1 MASSSTL
8 RVLLTAEDQAT
19 AKIKALKK
27 ETDSLA
33 GVVMR
38 NHRQIGMAM
47 TAFGASVTAAAGLAV
62 KAAAEVEQTKGAF
75 ERLAKANGESAED
88 ILKALK
94 ESSKG
99 TISANDLML
108 AANRA
113 MVLGVAKNTDQF
125 TRLMEIARDRSRAM
139 GSTATQAFNDIV
151 TGIGRGSPLILDN
164 LGIIVDLT
172 EANQDYA
179 KAVGKATNQLTE
191 ADKQQALLNAVLNQ
205 GETSIDRT
213 ALATLTTAE
222 RFQQLKAQIS
232 DTAATL
238 GTALLPIVAKVVG
251 ALADVIGKFSA
262 WAEDNKGLAGAITIA
277 GSAVGILAMAIGPL
291 LIMLPSLI
299 KGLAMASARF
309 RTLATSI
316 ASIKVASLSNLIV
329 AVNPLVAGIAA
340 VTGGLLYLNNEL
352 NKVTKNT
359 ENLHSAA
366 YAVEQMTWNLKNLAY
381 TNPKEHASDYLSL
394 VAALKSVGKE
404 AEAAAMAEEALAYV
418 ARRLPG
424 DEFFTS
430 ALSSYLKT
438 TTQIE
443 TIKVANEEWAKYLT
457 SISEGAKTWDS
468 FGISGEEALSVIS
481 LMTGKTADEL
491 AGLFSEAEIGSD
503 DWREKWEEMATTAGT
518 TGEAFSAAI
527 GDIRSAITGELTT
540 AIDEAAKTLTDYESS
555 LADAIRYQ
563 DDAKESV
570 RQWQAEYK
578 RLSDEISGVNELLGL
593 ARSPNLEGMAEY
605 EDQIFTL
612 NQQLKELD
620 LSKLTGGI
628 SDDAYET
635 QRQAL
640 EDSIK
645 QLELMRDI
653 EFDPLIRQLDDSAD
667 RIEGL
672 GRYGEISFGALMEG
686 LNGIKDNALP
696 ELQAKLEE
704 TGVSLQNALDIQE
717 AADQAVAAW
726 QTMVDNQ
733 KTSIDDLLDKMNEL
747 KTATIESIDSLAAM
761 KKAADEAIAAAAQA
775 NAGVTVPG
783 PNQTIT
789 LPGFANGGIVPGPI
803 GSPQVAVVH
812 GGERVTPAGSGSGVT
827 VVLQGPMFLGGES
840 DARKLADIIGAEL
853 QRKSRGG
860 YALSR

>member
-1 MASSSTL
+1 MASTSTL

-75 ERLAKANGESAED
+75 QRLAKANGESADD

-113 MVLGVAKNTDQF
+113 MVLGVAKNTTQF
-125 TRLMEIARDRSRAM
+125 TKLMEIARDRSRAM

-191 ADKQQALLNAVLNQ
+191 ADKQQALLNAVLKQ

-251 ALADVIGKFSA
+251 ALADVIGRFSA
-262 WAEDNKGLAGAITIA
+262 WAEDNKELAGAITIA
-277 GSAVGILAMAIGPL
+277 GSAVGILATAIGPL

-299 KGLAMASARF
+299 KGLAMASAGLK
-309 RTLATSI
+309 TLT
-316 ASIKVASLSNLIV
+316 ASIIGAESAAKGANALTVMGKAGLWG
-329 AVNPLVAGIAA
+329 AGIAA
-340 VTGGLLYLNNEL
+340 GIG
-352 NKVTKNT
+352 
-359 ENLHSAA
+359 
-366 YAVEQMTWNLKNLAY
+366 
-381 TNPKEHASDYLSL
+381 
-394 VAALKSVGKE
+394 VG
-404 AEAAAMAEEALAYV
+404 AAAINAFTHSSLPKLLFGVQEVNKEMLQLTDRLKASGSEWTLSGTSLSREEYKRQVDAQKAATKALYEAQQESK
-418 ARRLPG
+418 A
-424 DEFFTS
+424 
-430 ALSSYLKT
+430 A
-438 TTQIE
+438 IA
-443 TIKVANEEWAKYLT
+443 VANEEWTKYLT
-457 SISEGAKTWDS
+457 SISQGAKIWDS

-491 AGLFSEAEIGSD
+491 AGLFSEAEIGAD
-503 DWREKWEEMATTAGT
+503 DWREKWEEMAATSGT

-527 GDIRSAITGELTT
+527 GDIRSSITGELTV
-540 AIDEAAKTLTDYESS
+540 ALDDAAKKLAEYEGALS
-555 LADAIRYQ
+555 DAIRYQ
-563 DDAKESV
+563 DEAKESV

-578 RLSDEISGVNELLGL
+578 RLSDEISGVNEILGL

-605 EDQIFTL
+605 EDQIFDL

-620 LSKLTGGI
+620 LSALTGGI
-628 SDDAYET
+628 SGEAYET
-635 QRQAL
+635 QRQAI

-672 GRYGEISFGALMEG
+672 GRYGEISFNALMEG

-717 AADQAVAAW
+717 AADQAVDAW

-733 KTSIDDLLDKMNEL
+733 KTAIDDLLDKMNEL

-761 KKAADEAIAAAAQA
+761 KQAAQEAIAAAAQA
-775 NAGVTVPG
+775 NAGITVPG
-783 PNQTIT
+783 QNQPIT
-789 LPGFANGGIVPGPI
+789 LPGYANGGIVPGPI
-803 GSPQVAVVH
+803 GAPQVAVVH
-812 GGERVTPAGSGSGVT
+812 GGERVTPAGVGGGVT